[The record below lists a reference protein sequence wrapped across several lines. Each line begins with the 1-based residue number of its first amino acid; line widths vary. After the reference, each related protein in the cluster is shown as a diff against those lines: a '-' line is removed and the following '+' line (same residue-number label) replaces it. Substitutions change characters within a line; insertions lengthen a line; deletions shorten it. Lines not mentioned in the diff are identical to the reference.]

1 MTEGKSMT
9 KNIVLFDMDG
19 TLTEPRKT
27 IEQPMIDALIELC
40 GVTEVGIVT
49 GSDIEYVFQ
58 QCGLLFENSRFDP
71 SVFHLFPC
79 NGTKVY
85 KWNTKLKKYEKEY
98 SVDMI
103 GEIGQENYNK
113 IIQTCLGYQL
123 LISIQHD
130 LPYTG
135 TFFQY
140 RDSMLN
146 WCPIGRSAKDPA
158 RKQWCDEDL
167 EHSIRNIFIDRM
179 QSFFNESKMAVTIA
193 LGGSTSFDMF
203 PDGWDKTFV
212 INHVDGYTIKFVG
225 DKCTGSGNDKAL
237 YDFLQPNNSY
247 ETKQPGTTIKL
258 INTFIEELQ

>member
-1 MTEGKSMT
+1 MT

-19 TLTEPRKT
+19 TLTEPRKS
-27 IEQPMIDALIELC
+27 IKKPMVDALIELC
-40 GVTEVGIVT
+40 KTTEVGIVT

-58 QCGLLFENSRFDP
+58 QCNLLFEDQRFKP
-71 SVFHLFPC
+71 EGFHLFPC

-85 KWNTKLKKYEKEY
+85 KWENKSKKYEKKY
-98 SVDMI
+98 STSMI
-103 GEIGQENYNK
+103 DEIGQENYNK

-123 LISIQHD
+123 LISVQHN

-146 WCPIGRSAKDPA
+146 WCPIGRSADDLA
-158 RKQWCDEDL
+158 RKQWCNEDK
-167 EHSIRNIFIDRM
+167 ESNIRNIFIDRM
-179 QSFFNESKMAVTIA
+179 QSFFKEKKMSVTIA

-212 INHVDGYTIKFVG
+212 INHLDEYKIQFVG
-225 DKCTGSGNDKAL
+225 DKCKGSGNDKAL
-237 YDFLQPNNSY
+237 YDFLQPNHSY
-247 ETKQPGTTIKL
+247 ETQEPSSTIEL
-258 INTFIEELQ
+258 INTFIEELK

>member
-1 MTEGKSMT
+1 MT

-19 TLTEPRKT
+19 TLTEPRES
-27 IEQPMIDALIELC
+27 IEQAMVDTLIELC
-40 GVTEVGIVT
+40 NLTEVGIVT

-58 QCGLLFENSRFDP
+58 QCDMLFKDPRFNP
-71 SVFHLFPC
+71 GVFHLFPC

-85 KWNTKLKKYEKEY
+85 KWNSKSEKYESEY
-98 SVDMI
+98 TVNMI
-103 GEIGQENYNK
+103 DEIGQENYNK

-123 LISIQHD
+123 LISINHS

-146 WCPIGRSAKDPA
+146 WCPIGRSADNSA
-158 RKQWCDEDL
+158 RKQWCDEDSS
-167 EHSIRNIFIDRM
+167 HKIRNIFIERM
-179 QSFFNESKMAVTIA
+179 QVFFKEKDMNVTIA

-203 PDGWDKTFV
+203 PNGWDKTFV
-212 INHVDGYTIKFVG
+212 INHLDEYSIKFIG

-247 ETKQPGTTIKL
+247 ETQNPESTIKL
-258 INTFIEELQ
+258 IKTLIQELL